1 MTTPG
6 PPHDEY
12 ADLIA
17 RVHDAQS
24 DLDAADK
31 RLREAVGE
39 LSTYV
44 KRAEP
49 ELTEEQRREAEGLI
63 QVRPEH
69 RRAFHPPPS

>member
-12 ADLIA
+12 AELVS
-17 RVHDAQS
+17 RVHEAQTAVDS
-24 DLDAADK
+24 AEA
-31 RLREAVGE
+31 RLRDALGDLGE
-39 LSTYV
+39 YV
-44 KRAEP
+44 KRAGA
-49 ELTEEQRREAEGLI
+49 ELGDEQRREAEALI